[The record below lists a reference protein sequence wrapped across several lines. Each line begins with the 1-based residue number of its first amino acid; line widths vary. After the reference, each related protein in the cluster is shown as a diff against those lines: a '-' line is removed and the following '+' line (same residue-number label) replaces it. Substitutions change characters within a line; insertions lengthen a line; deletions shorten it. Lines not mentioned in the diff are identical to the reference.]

1 MKKNGDGSGMRKS
14 LMVSGVYTF
23 WFWNWKSSFAEVVVC
38 DVEDD
43 DDDDDDDDDARIVIA
58 RKHIRSPIRIIGD
71 ARSVR

>member
-43 DDDDDDDDDARIVIA
+43 DNDDDARIVIA
-58 RKHIRSPIRIIGD
+58 RKHMGSPIRIIGD

>member
-43 DDDDDDDDDARIVIA
+43 DDDDDARIVIA
-58 RKHIRSPIRIIGD
+58 RKNIRSPIRIIGD

>member
-38 DVEDD
+38 DVVEDD
-43 DDDDDDDDDARIVIA
+43 DNDDDARIVIA
-58 RKHIRSPIRIIGD
+58 RKHMRSPIRIIGD

>member
-14 LMVSGVYTF
+14 LMVCILFGF
-23 WFWNWKSSFAEVVVC
+23 GIWKSSFAEVVVC

-43 DDDDDDDDDARIVIA
+43 DDDDDDDDARIVIA
-58 RKHIRSPIRIIGD
+58 RKHIRNPIRIIGD